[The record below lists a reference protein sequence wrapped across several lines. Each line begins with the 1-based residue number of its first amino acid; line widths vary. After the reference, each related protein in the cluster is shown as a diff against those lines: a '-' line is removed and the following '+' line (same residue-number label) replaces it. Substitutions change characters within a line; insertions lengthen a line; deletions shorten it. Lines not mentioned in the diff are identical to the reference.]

1 MKAKVVNKRTLVY
14 ITLGAASIS
23 WFITYLLTSTVLPR
37 DTQHKEGS
45 SVRLSSML
53 VGTSPFISPS
63 PLASPTTSPSPI
75 DNSSLSLIRGVDK
88 ATALLLQAEVLSP
101 QRSVLRNDCPS
112 GVGLVVAITR
122 SVVTPKRRF

>member
-1 MKAKVVNKRTLVY
+1 MKAKVVNKRTVVY

-23 WFITYLLTSTVLPR
+23 WFITSLLTSTVLPH
-37 DTQHKEGS
+37 DTQLKEG

-63 PLASPTTSPSPI
+63 PLASPTTSPSHI
-75 DNSSLSLIRGVDK
+75 DNSSFSLIRGFDK
-88 ATALLLQAEVLSP
+88 AIAPILQAEVLSP